1 MTQPVAQPA
10 AQPDNLDRLADLS
23 RGSEVSSDLWTEV
36 HEQIQGQLACLE
48 SEVRRRVAGVRVTNG
63 LTKGDR
69 FYLFSYR
76 TFSMP
81 DSGLDPVVSGMTF
94 RPAEEAVTV
103 DADVSGEQTGD
114 HISFVPSKTVA
125 NTRNELLAAAGE
137 SARKLCQSAD
147 AIAAALKD
155 ASRRVE

>member
-1 MTQPVAQPA
+1 M
-10 AQPDNLDRLADLS
+10 
-23 RGSEVSSDLWTEV
+23 
-36 HEQIQGQLACLE
+36 
-48 SEVRRRVAGVRVTNG
+48 TNG